1 MGDGVTLMLNEML
14 ILGVVVIIAIAVFAL
29 IRSLRQQ
36 PLTSTDV
43 ATLFQTHQQLMNEQL
58 LKQERML
65 RDALLKQDQSTVG
78 HLGQL
83 KERMAV
89 IDHAQKNIAQ
99 LSTEVSGLRNVLD
112 NKQARGGIW

>member
-1 MGDGVTLMLNEML
+1 MLSEIL
-14 ILGVVVIIAIAVFAL
+14 ILVAVVIIAIIVFAL
-29 IRSLRQQ
+29 IRSHRQQ
-36 PLTSTDV
+36 TPTSADI
-43 ATLFQTHQQLMNEQL
+43 ATLLQTHQQLMHDQL
-58 LKQERML
+58 LKQERVL

-89 IDHAQKNIAQ
+89 IDDAQKNITQ

-112 NKQARGGIW
+112 N